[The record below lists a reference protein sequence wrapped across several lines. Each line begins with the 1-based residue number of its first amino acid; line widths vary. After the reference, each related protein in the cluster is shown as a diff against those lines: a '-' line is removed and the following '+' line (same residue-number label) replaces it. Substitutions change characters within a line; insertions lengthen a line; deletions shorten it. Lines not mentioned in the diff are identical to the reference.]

1 MPKTVQKEIKSL
13 GLDLK
18 NFRTIPQAD
27 EGHAI
32 NAMIAINPD
41 WFWPLMESLLDDG
54 YEPTENIIVLHT
66 DGKLVVKEGNRRVAA
81 LKLIFSLVGNIE
93 IPQHLRKKIDTL
105 STEWKA
111 QNAVVPCAI
120 YESTEVVTVEK
131 LVARTHAK
139 GEKAGRD
146 KWNAV
151 AKARFGRDQ
160 KGQPEPGLDLLE
172 KFLGNSKNVSLQQ
185 AERWAGD
192 YPLTVL
198 DEAIQKL
205 SPHLGYQSAAELA
218 SQYPKKHKKLLESV
232 LYDIGI
238 AHLGF
243 KELRDNTVFWAA
255 SYGVVTN
262 KNVNLPSTQPSS
274 QGTMNSVASGGQA
287 VSPGVQLSGKNKAAP
302 AFASND
308 PKSVRKKLKS
318 FHVKGAG
325 RDKLVTLLNEIKKLK
340 HEEHPHAFCF
350 LLRSMFELSAV
361 AYCADHKPHGG
372 PITQKP
378 DGRNKELA
386 VLLRE
391 ITGHMTGNGKNKEKV
406 KLLHGA
412 TTEIGKKDGILS
424 VTSMNQLVHNPSF
437 SIQPPDISIM
447 FGNVFP
453 LLVEMNN

>member
-1 MPKTVQKEIKSL
+1 MPKTIQEEIKL
-13 GLDLK
+13 LQLDLN
-18 NFRTIPQAD
+18 NFRTIPQPD
-27 EGHAI
+27 EEHAI

-41 WFWPLMESLLDDG
+41 RFWPLMESLLDDG
-54 YEPTENIIVLHT
+54 YEPTENIIVLRT
-66 DGKLVVKEGNRRVAA
+66 NGGLVVKEGNRRVGV
-81 LKLIFSLVGNIE
+81 LKLILGLVGGIE
-93 IPQHLRKKIDTL
+93 IPDNLTKKVEAL

-111 QNAVVPCAI
+111 QNVIVPCAI
-120 YESTEVVTVEK
+120 YESTEAVTVEK

-146 KWNAV
+146 NWNAV
-151 AKARFGRDQ
+151 AKARFGRDK

-172 KFLGNSKNVSLQQ
+172 KYLRSGKNLSLQQ
-185 AERWAGD
+185 TERWAGE

-205 SPHLGYQSAAELA
+205 SPHLGYHSANELG
-218 SQYPKKHKKLLESV
+218 SQYPKKHKKLLESI

-243 KELRDNTVFWAA
+243 KELRDNTAFWAA
-255 SYGVVTN
+255 SYDVVAN
-262 KNVNLPSTQPSS
+262 KSVSLPGTQPSATLGK
-274 QGTMNSVASGGQA
+274 QPA
-287 VSPGVQLSGKNKAAP
+287 VSPSVRSLGKSTAVTAY
-302 AFASND
+302 ASND

-318 FHVKGAG
+318 FHVKGVG
-325 RDKLVTLLNEIKKLK
+325 RDKLVTLLNEIKGLK
-340 HEEHPHAFCF
+340 HEKHPHAFCF
-350 LLRSMFELSAV
+350 LFRSMFELSAI
-361 AYCADHKPHGG
+361 AYCADHKAHGG
-372 PITQKP
+372 PSTQKN

-386 VLLRE
+386 VVLGE
-391 ITGHMTGNGKNKEKV
+391 ITNHMTGNGKNKGKV

-412 TTEIGKKDGILS
+412 TAELGKKDGILS

-453 LLVEMNN
+453 LLVEMNS